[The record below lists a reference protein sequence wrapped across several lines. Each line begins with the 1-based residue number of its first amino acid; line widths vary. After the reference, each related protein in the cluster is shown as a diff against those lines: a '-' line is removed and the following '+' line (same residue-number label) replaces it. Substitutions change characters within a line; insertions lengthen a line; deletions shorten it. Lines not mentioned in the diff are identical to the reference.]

1 MQDPNVSAHLSG
13 VFMIHRKT
21 SMDEELIS
29 GIGVVM
35 CIRRMLKEFWL
46 VIAFK
51 EHMTQQSFV
60 SVKRLLL
67 KNSKLKI

>member
-46 VIAFK
+46 ITAFK
-51 EHMTQQSFV
+51 EHMTRSQFFV
-60 SVKRLLL
+60 SKEMITQ
-67 KNSKLKI
+67 KL

>member
-1 MQDPNVSAHLSG
+1 MQDPNVSAPLSG
-13 VFMIHRKT
+13 AFMIHRKT

-46 VIAFK
+46 ITAFK
-51 EHMTQQSFV
+51 EHMTRSQFFV
-60 SVKRLLL
+60 SKEIY
-67 KNSKLKI
+67 SKTLN

>member
-21 SMDEELIS
+21 SMDEELIA

-35 CIRRMLKEFWL
+35 CIRSLLKEFG
-46 VIAFK
+46 
-51 EHMTQQSFV
+51 
-60 SVKRLLL
+60 
-67 KNSKLKI
+67 